1 MSGAA
6 EVFESRTPEELA
18 ARYDEWAVSYEDDM
32 GDHGGPAEAVAALA
46 RYLSPV
52 LPHQARILDAGC
64 GTGLAG
70 QLLVRKGFINP
81 DGLDI
86 SAGMLREAASKG
98 CYAALHRQALGE
110 PLDLPT
116 AEYDAVMV
124 VGVFAR
130 AHAPSRSF
138 SELIRITKPGGYL
151 IFTLRPEFLMATDFK
166 DALEH
171 LTASGR
177 WRLIETTEP
186 FDGRYKDFPGIN
198 LQVWVYQVLGPQMPL
213 PEWNLTSASFPNK
226 CMHHLVEDQAARTP
240 SATALVFEN
249 MSLSY
254 SELNRRANRVAHR
267 LIDLGA
273 GPETLVGLCSLRCP
287 EMLVGMLGIL
297 KAGCAYVALDP
308 AYPRARQVFMI
319 EDADMPILLTLKD
332 LAGNLPPSQAKVL
345 CLDTDFASAPDTN
358 PAVRIDQHNL
368 AYILY
373 TSGSTGRPK
382 GVAIEHRSVVAFLSW
397 VHSVFS
403 PQELA
408 FTLAGTSICFDLSVF
423 EIFAPLTC
431 GGAIVLAEN
440 SVALSDLPARNQVTL
455 INTVPS
461 AMTALLGVRGVPPS
475 VRVVNLAGEPLLNRL
490 VQDIYRLGT
499 VEKVYNLYGP
509 SEDTTYSTF
518 VLAEK
523 GAVRNPPIGRPIA
536 NTQVYIVDEHF
547 VPTPVGT
554 PGELCLGGDGLAREY
569 LKRPDLTAEKFL
581 TNPFGTGRIYR
592 TGDLARYLPDGQI
605 EFLGRMD
612 NQVKVRGFRIE
623 LGEVEL
629 ALERNPAVDR
639 AVVLALPDSHGEKQ
653 LVAYLVARPE
663 AVERLAQGADGQEHV
678 SLWQNVYEETY
689 RQNPAPEDLT
699 FNTSGWKSS
708 YTGQAIPEPEMREW
722 LTSTVHRI
730 LSLNPKSVLEIGC
743 GTGMILARIAPRC
756 DTYVGLDFSPTGLE
770 NIRAMQRTL
779 PGLDRVTLYERSA
792 DQTAFLESQ
801 TFDTIV
807 INSVIQHFPDVDYL
821 LRVLNEAVRLT
832 NPGGHIFIGDVLNL
846 SLLETFHTSVQLFRA
861 ADSDTCGQL
870 RQRIRQLLA
879 HERDLCLA
887 PRFFQALAQESL
899 AIDHVRVLPKSGRAH
914 NQLTAFRFDAI
925 LRVNGLPE
933 PTQELTWLDWNR
945 AKLTHSDV
953 SGLLSAGPETLAI
966 RNIPNARLDADV
978 AAVSWLRETASSDS
992 VESLRAALSR
1002 VHGSHDRRDGIEP
1015 GILCSLNPA
1024 YRVEL
1029 SWLNSRNDG
1038 AIDAAFIRSD
1048 LPVRPVLFPP
1058 SGGEA
1063 TRGCREF
1070 CNHPRRAGINRQ
1082 LIPQVRQS
1090 LKDKLPHYM
1099 MPSVFTIIDRLPLSP
1114 TGKIDRRAL
1123 AELPVVIDA
1132 VVESPEEDVAAAVL
1146 DPMELLLVEVWS
1158 DILNLSHIGPG
1169 DDFFELGGNSLKAM
1183 ALAHRLEH
1191 QLGCHFRPA
1200 VLLQAPTVAKLAAW
1214 LRHNHPDLQFQPVNG
1229 TAGGYHEGE
1238 I

>member
-1 MSGAA
+1 MSAA
-6 EVFESRTPEELA
+6 EVFQSQSPEELA
-18 ARYDEWAVSYEDDM
+18 SRYDEWATSYEDDM
-32 GDHGGPAEAVAALA
+32 GDHGGPAEAAAVLA
-46 RYLSPV
+46 RYVSPE
-52 LPHQARILDAGC
+52 ARILDAGC
-64 GTGLAG
+64 GTGLGG
-70 QLLVRKGFINP
+70 QLLAAKGFAHL
-81 DGLDI
+81 DGLDL
-86 SAGMLREAASKG
+86 SAGMLREAAKKG
-98 CYAALHRQALGE
+98 CYTALHRLALGE
-110 PLDLPT
+110 PLDLST

-130 AHAPSRSF
+130 GHAPSRSL
-138 SELIRITKPGGYL
+138 SELIRITKPGGYV
-151 IFTLRPEFLMATDFK
+151 IFTLRPEFMMGTDFK
-166 DALEH
+166 DTMEH
-171 LTASGR
+171 LTSAGL

-186 FDGRYKDFPGIN
+186 FEGRYKEFPGIN
-198 LQVWVYQVLGPQMPL
+198 LQVWAYQVSGPQMPL
-213 PEWNLTSASFPNK
+213 PEWNRTSRPFPAEK
-226 CMHHLVEDQAARTP
+226 CMHHLVEDQVARTP
-240 SATALVFEN
+240 SATAVVFEN
-249 MSLSY
+249 VRLSY
-254 SELNRRANRVAHR
+254 AELNRRANQVAHR
-267 LIDLGA
+267 LIESGT

-287 EMLVGMLGIL
+287 EMLIGILGIL

-308 AYPRARQVFMI
+308 AYPRVRQVFMI
-319 EDADMPILLTLKD
+319 EDAEMPIVLTLKD
-332 LAGNLPPSQAKVL
+332 LAGNLPPSQAKIL

-358 PAVRIDQHNL
+358 PAVPTGQNNL

-382 GVAIEHRSVVAFLSW
+382 GVAIEHRSVVAFLTW

-403 PQELA
+403 PAELA
-408 FTLAGTSICFDLSVF
+408 GTFAGTSICFDLSVF

-431 GGAIVLAEN
+431 GGGIILGEN
-440 SVALSDLPARNQVTL
+440 SLALPDLSARHEVTL

-461 AMTALLGVRGVPPS
+461 AMTALLGVGGVPPG

-518 VLAEK
+518 VLTEK
-523 GAVRNPPIGRPIA
+523 GAVRNPTIGRPIA
-536 NTQVYIVDEHF
+536 NTQAYIVDDRF

-554 PGELCLGGDGLAREY
+554 MGELWLGGDGLARGY
-569 LKRPDLTAEKFL
+569 LKRPDLTEEKFKP
-581 TNPFGTGRIYR
+581 NPFGTGRIYR

-623 LGEVEL
+623 LGEVEV

-639 AVVLALPDSHGEKQ
+639 AVVLALPDSRGEKQ
-653 LVAYLVARPE
+653 LVAYLVAKPE
-663 AVERLAQGADGQEHV
+663 AVEKEAQGSDQDEHI

-708 YTGQAIPEPEMREW
+708 YTGEAIPVPEMREW
-722 LTSTVHRI
+722 LSHTIDRI
-730 LSLNPKSVLEIGC
+730 LSLHPKSVLEIGC

-756 DTYVGLDFSPTGLE
+756 DSYVGLDFSPTGLD
-770 NIRAMQRTL
+770 NIRTMQRTL
-779 PGLDRVTLYERSA
+779 PDLDRVTLYERSA

-801 TFDTIV
+801 TFDTII

-821 LRVLNEAVRLT
+821 LRVLDEAARLT
-832 NPGGHIFIGDVLNL
+832 KPGGHIFIGDVLNV

-861 ADSDTCGQL
+861 ADSDQCGQL

-887 PRFFQALAQESL
+887 PQFFRALAQEQP
-899 AIDHVRVLPKSGRAH
+899 AITHVQVLPKAGHSH

-925 LRVNGLPE
+925 LRINGAAKPA
-933 PTQELTWLDWNR
+933 QELSWVDWPR
-945 AKLTHSDV
+945 KKLTLSGV
-953 SGLLSAGPETLAI
+953 STLLSEGSETLAV

-978 AAVSWLRETASSDS
+978 AAVSWLREAASTDS
-992 VESLRAALSR
+992 VESLRGTLAR
-1002 VHGSHDRRDGIEP
+1002 EHRDGIEP
-1015 GILCSLNPA
+1015 EALCSLNPA

-1029 SWLNSRNDG
+1029 SWLNSRNEG
-1038 AIDAAFIRSD
+1038 AIDAAFLRAE
-1048 LPVRPVLFPP
+1048 LPVRPVLFP
-1058 SGGEA
+1058 SAGGEA
-1063 TRGCREF
+1063 TRGCHEF
-1070 CNHPRRAGINRQ
+1070 SNHPQRARINRQ
-1082 LIPQVRQS
+1082 LIPQVRQF

-1123 AELPVVIDA
+1123 AELPVA
-1132 VVESPEEDVAAAVL
+1132 LESPDEDGTPVVRDPLERLLIDLWNDVL
-1146 DPMELLLVEVWS
+1146 D
-1158 DILNLSHIGPG
+1158 LSHTGPD

-1183 ALAHRLEH
+1183 AFAHRLEL
-1191 QLGCHFRPA
+1191 QLDCPFRPA
-1200 VLLQAPTVAKLAAW
+1200 ILLHSPTVTKLAAW
-1214 LRHNHPDLQFQPVNG
+1214 LRQNHPDLQFQPPNG
-1229 TAGGYHEGE
+1229 TAGSHHEGE

>member
-1 MSGAA
+1 MSGATG
-6 EVFESRTPEELA
+6 VFQSRNPEELA
-18 ARYDEWAVSYEDDM
+18 SRYDEWAASYEDDM
-32 GDHGGPAEAVAALA
+32 GDHGGPAETVAVLA
-46 RYLSPV
+46 RYVSPE
-52 LPHQARILDAGC
+52 ARILDAGC
-64 GTGLAG
+64 GTGLGG
-70 QLLVRKGFINP
+70 QLMAARGFAHL
-81 DGLDI
+81 DGLDL
-86 SAGMLREAASKG
+86 SAGMLREAAKKG
-98 CYAALHRQALGE
+98 CYTALHRQALGE

-116 AEYDAVMV
+116 AGYDAVMA

-130 AHAPSRSF
+130 GHAPSRSL
-138 SELIRITKPGGYL
+138 SELIRITKPGGYV
-151 IFTLRPEFLMATDFK
+151 IFTLRPEFMMGTDFK
-166 DALEH
+166 DTMEH
-171 LTASGR
+171 LTGSGR
-177 WRLIETTEP
+177 WRPIETTEP
-186 FDGRYKDFPGIN
+186 FDGRYKEFPGIN
-198 LQVWVYQVLGPQMPL
+198 LQVWVYQVLGPQMPR
-213 PEWNLTSASFPNK
+213 PEWNLTSLPFPAEK
-226 CMHHLVEDQAARTP
+226 CMHHLVEDQTARTP

-249 MSLSY
+249 LRLSY
-254 SELNRRANRVAHR
+254 AELNGRANQVAHR
-267 LIDLGA
+267 LIELGA

-287 EMLVGMLGIL
+287 EMLIGMLGIL

-308 AYPRARQVFMI
+308 AYPRVRQVFMI
-319 EDADMPILLTLKD
+319 EDADMPILLTLKE
-332 LAGNLPPSQAKVL
+332 LAGNLPPGRARIL
-345 CLDTDFASAPDTN
+345 CLDTDFASAPDTD
-358 PAVRIDQHNL
+358 PAVSMVQNNL

-403 PQELA
+403 PEELA
-408 FTLAGTSICFDLSVF
+408 CTLAGTSICFDLSVF

-431 GGAIVLAEN
+431 GGTIILAEN
-440 SVALSDLPARNQVTL
+440 ALALPDLPTRNQVTL

-523 GAVRNPPIGRPIA
+523 GAVRNPTIGRPIA
-536 NTQVYIVDEHF
+536 NTQVYIVDERF

-554 PGELCLGGDGLAREY
+554 PGELCLGGDGLARGY
-569 LKRPDLTAEKFL
+569 LKRPDLTGDRFL
-581 TNPFGTGRIYR
+581 PNPFGSGRIYR

-663 AVERLAQGADGQEHV
+663 AVERLEQGPDRQEHV

-699 FNTSGWKSS
+699 FNTSGWLSS
-708 YTGQAIPEPEMREW
+708 YTGQAIPLPEMREW
-722 LTSTVHRI
+722 LSHTIERI
-730 LSLNPKSVLEIGC
+730 RSLNPKSVLEIGC

-756 DTYVGLDFSPTGLE
+756 ETYVGLDFSPAGLD
-770 NIRAMQRTL
+770 NIRTMQRTL
-779 PGLDRVTLYERSA
+779 PGLDHVTLYERSA

-801 TFDTIV
+801 TFDTIIV
-807 INSVIQHFPDVDYL
+807 NSVIQHFPEVDYL
-821 LRVLNEAVRLT
+821 LRVLDEAVRLT
-832 NPGGHIFIGDVLNL
+832 KPGGHIFIGDVLNL

-861 ADSDTCGQL
+861 ADSDSCGQL

-887 PRFFQALAQESL
+887 PQFFRALAQEL
-899 AIDHVRVLPKSGRAH
+899 PAITHVQVLPKSGRSE
-914 NQLTAFRFDAI
+914 NQLNAFRFDAI
-925 LRVNGLPE
+925 LRVNGAAE
-933 PTQELTWLDWNR
+933 PAQEFSWLDWHR
-945 AKLTHSDV
+945 EKLTLSDV
-953 SGLLSAGPETLAI
+953 STLLSRGPESLAI
-966 RNIPNARLDADV
+966 RGIPNARLGADV
-978 AAVSWLRETASSDS
+978 AAVVRLREAASSDS
-992 VESLRAALSR
+992 VESLRATLAR
-1002 VHGSHDRRDGIEP
+1002 EQRGGIEP
-1015 GILCSLNPA
+1015 SDLSSLNPA

-1038 AIDAAFIRSD
+1038 AIDAAFIRAD
-1048 LPVRPVLFPP
+1048 LPVRAVLFPP
-1058 SGGEA
+1058 TGGEA
-1063 TRGCREF
+1063 ARGGREF
-1070 CNHPRRAGINRQ
+1070 SSHPQRSGINRR
-1082 LIPQVRQS
+1082 LIPQVRQF

-1123 AELPVVIDA
+1123 AELPVVL
-1132 VVESPEEDVAAAVL
+1132 ESPHEDATPAVRDPLERLLIDVWNEIL
-1146 DPMELLLVEVWS
+1146 D
-1158 DILNLSHIGPG
+1158 LSHIGPE

-1191 QLGCHFRPA
+1191 QLDCPFRPA
-1200 VLLQAPTVAKLAAW
+1200 ILLQAPTVAKLAAW
-1214 LRHNHPDLQFQPVNG
+1214 LRQKHPDLQLHAANG
-1229 TAGGYHEGE
+1229 TAHGHHEGE

>member
-1 MSGAA
+1 MSGART
-6 EVFESRTPEELA
+6 VFESQNSEELA
-18 ARYDEWAVSYEDDM
+18 TRYDEWAVSYEADM
-32 GDHGGPAEAVAALA
+32 GDHGGPAETVAVLA
-46 RYLSPV
+46 RYVSPE
-52 LPHQARILDAGC
+52 ARILDAGC
-64 GTGLAG
+64 GTGLG
-70 QLLVRKGFINP
+70 GELLAARGFTHL
-81 DGLDI
+81 DGLDL
-86 SAGMLREAASKG
+86 SAGMLREAARKG
-98 CYAALHRQALGE
+98 CYTALHRQALGE

-130 AHAPSRSF
+130 AHAPSRSLF
-138 SELIRITKPGGYL
+138 ELIRITKPGGYV
-151 IFTLRPEFLMATDFK
+151 IFTLRPEFMIGTDFK
-166 DALEH
+166 DTLEH
-171 LTASGR
+171 LTDSGR
-177 WRLIETTEP
+177 WRPIETTEP
-186 FDGRYKDFPGIN
+186 FEGRYKDFPGIN
-198 LQVWVYQVLGPQMPL
+198 LQVWVYQVPGPHMPL
-213 PEWNLTSASFPNK
+213 PEWNLTAAPFPAKK
-226 CMHHLVEDQAARTP
+226 CMHHLVEDQVARTP

-249 MSLSY
+249 VRLSY
-254 SELNRRANRVAHR
+254 AELNCRANQVANR
-267 LIDLGA
+267 LIELGA

-287 EMLVGMLGIL
+287 EMLIGLLGIL

-308 AYPRARQVFMI
+308 AYPRERQVFMI
-319 EDADMPILLTLKD
+319 DDADMPILLTLRE
-332 LAGNLPPSQAKVL
+332 LAGSLPSGRARIL
-345 CLDTDFASAPDTN
+345 CLDTDFAAAPDTN
-358 PAVRIDQHNL
+358 PAVPMDQHSL

-403 PQELA
+403 PEELA
-408 FTLAGTSICFDLSVF
+408 GTLAGTSICFDLSVF
-423 EIFAPLTC
+423 EIFAPLTS
-431 GGAIVLAEN
+431 GGAIILAEN
-440 SVALSDLPARNQVTL
+440 ALALPDLSARNQVRL

-461 AMTALLGVRGVPPS
+461 AMTALLGVRAVPPG

-518 VLAEK
+518 ILAEK
-523 GAVRNPPIGRPIA
+523 DAVRNPTIGHPIA

-547 VPTPVGT
+547 VPTAVGT
-554 PGELCLGGDGLAREY
+554 PGELCLGGDGLARGY
-569 LKRPDLTAEKFL
+569 LKRPDLTEDRFRPNL
-581 TNPFGTGRIYR
+581 FGAGRIYR

-623 LGEVEL
+623 LGEVEV

-639 AVVLALPDSHGEKQ
+639 AVVLALPDSQGEKQ

-663 AVERLAQGADGQEHV
+663 AVEKLAQGSDQHEHV
-678 SLWQNVYEETY
+678 ALWQNVYEETY

-699 FNTSGWKSS
+699 FNTSGWRSS
-708 YTGQAIPEPEMREW
+708 YTGQAIPVPEMREW
-722 LTSTVHRI
+722 LSHTIDRI

-756 DTYVGLDFSPTGLE
+756 ETYVGLDFSPTGLD
-770 NIRAMQRTL
+770 NIRTMQRTL
-779 PGLDRVTLYERSA
+779 PDLDRVTLYERSA

-801 TFDTIV
+801 TFDTIIV
-807 INSVIQHFPDVDYL
+807 NSVIQHFPDVDYL
-821 LRVLNEAVRLT
+821 LRVLDEAVRLT
-832 NPGGHIFIGDVLNL
+832 RPGGHIFIGDVLNL

-861 ADSDTCGQL
+861 SDSDSFGQL

-887 PRFFQALAQESL
+887 PQFFRALAREQP
-899 AIDHVRVLPKSGRAH
+899 AITHVQVLPKSGRSH
-914 NQLTAFRFDAI
+914 NQLNAFRFDAI
-925 LRVNGLPE
+925 LRVNGVAE
-933 PTQELTWLDWNR
+933 PAQEFSWLDWQR
-945 AKLTHSDV
+945 QKLTL
-953 SGLLSAGPETLAI
+953 SGISTLLSASPETLAI
-966 RNIPNARLDADV
+966 RNVPNARLDADV
-978 AAVSWLRETASSDS
+978 AVVSRLGESASSDS
-992 VESLRAALSR
+992 VESLRGTLAR
-1002 VHGSHDRRDGIEP
+1002 EHRGGVEP
-1015 GILCSLNPA
+1015 EVLCSLNPA

-1038 AIDAAFIRSD
+1038 AFDAAFIRAD
-1048 LPVRPVLFPP
+1048 LPAGAAVLFL
-1058 SGGEA
+1058 SAGGEA
-1063 TRGCREF
+1063 MRGCHEF
-1070 CNHPRRAGINRQ
+1070 SNHPQRARINRQ
-1082 LIPQVRQS
+1082 LIPQVREF

-1123 AELPVVIDA
+1123 AELPVTL
-1132 VVESPEEDVAAAVL
+1132 ESPDEDAAPAVG
-1146 DPMELLLVEVWS
+1146 DPLERLLIDVWN

-1191 QLGCHFRPA
+1191 QLDCPFRPA
-1200 VLLQAPTVAKLAAW
+1200 ILLQAPTVTKLAAW
-1214 LRHNHPDLQFQPVNG
+1214 LRQNHPDLQLHSANG
-1229 TAGGYHEGE
+1229 TAHGHHEGD